1 MHAETADLASTDA
14 AAPQMLQYLRFT
26 SGGQH
31 CAVRIDVVREILEV
45 AQMTPLPLVPEF
57 VRGVMNLR
65 GAVVP
70 VFDLGARLGLP
81 PIQIA
86 RRSCIVVVDVQTH
99 EDETEESSVEQT
111 LGLLVDAVH
120 EVFDCAPHE
129 LEPVPRLGTRVAPVF
144 LRAMV
149 RSRGQ
154 ATPELDLS
162 TTLDLRALNQLIDA
176 HLDRH

>member
-1 MHAETADLASTDA
+1 MHTEVTESLRTQATS
-14 AAPQMLQYLRFT
+14 PSPSMLQYLRFT

-31 CAVRIDVVREILEV
+31 CAVRIDAVREILEV
-45 AQMTPLPLVPEF
+45 TQMTPLPLVPAF
-57 VRGVMNLR
+57 VSGVMNLR

-81 PIQIA
+81 PIQLG
-86 RRSCIVVVDVQTH
+86 RRSCIVVVDVEH
-99 EDETEESSVEQT
+99 DDEDSAGEQT

-120 EVFDCAPHE
+120 EVFDCSSSE
-129 LEPVPRLGTRVAPVF
+129 LEPVPRLGTRVAPGF
-144 LRAMV
+144 LRCMV

-154 ATPELDLS
+154 ATPELDLAA
-162 TTLDLRALNQLIDA
+162 TLDLHALNQLIDA